1 MEQLII
7 LAVVMITFIIICI
20 KIYKDDKNCMKEKT
34 YDMITQ
40 EIIEWNGEIFLCK
53 RYYKHTRII
62 NSYRVV
68 GFNLFRNGY
77 DKLKE
82 PEL

>member
-7 LAVVMITFIIICI
+7 LTVVMIVFIIICI
-20 KIYKDDKNCMKEKT
+20 KIYKDSKNCMKEKT

-40 EIIEWNGEIFLCK
+40 EIIEWGGEIVLCK
-53 RYYKHTRII
+53 RYYKYIRII
-62 NSYRVV
+62 NFYRVV